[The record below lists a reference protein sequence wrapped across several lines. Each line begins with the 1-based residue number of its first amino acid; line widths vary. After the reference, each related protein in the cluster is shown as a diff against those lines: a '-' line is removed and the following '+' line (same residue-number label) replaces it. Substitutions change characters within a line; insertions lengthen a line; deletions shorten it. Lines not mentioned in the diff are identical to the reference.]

1 MLDLHIEQ
9 CKLSN
14 VNRYIYIY
22 IEIIL
27 YYRIL
32 LNGFMIFNICTI

>member
-14 VNRYIYIY
+14 VNRYIY

>member
-14 VNRYIYIY
+14 VNRYMYIY
-22 IEIIL
+22 RNYSLLSDIIKWF
-27 YYRIL
+27 YDI
-32 LNGFMIFNICTI
+32 